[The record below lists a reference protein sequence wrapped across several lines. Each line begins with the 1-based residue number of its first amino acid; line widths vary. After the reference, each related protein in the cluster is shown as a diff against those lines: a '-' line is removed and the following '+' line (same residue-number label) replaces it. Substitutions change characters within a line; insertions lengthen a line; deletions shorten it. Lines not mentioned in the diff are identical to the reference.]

1 MKRRKSLKGRRLRR
15 FSPQEDAVLRA
26 EFSAYVPLE
35 DIAAKLNR
43 DWGTIRQR
51 CFRLGLHRSAVVSK
65 NLTRASEYLK
75 QEFFSGRIKAAT
87 FIEQARAERTDAEL
101 QICEQK
107 YQERAEARARRQEMI
122 ARILSRRDL
131 SRNDKMR
138 TMRDGGARLEEIA
151 VTFGIT
157 RERVRQI
164 CEPDFYNRVQFPRAI
179 KTLEPDERQILLR
192 KLVRYWNALSN
203 DLRIEFLSEV
213 ALLPADYDGKADF
226 AKSIELA
233 YALIRERKANGG
245 KGWEPK

>member
-1 MKRRKSLKGRRLRR
+1 
-15 FSPQEDAVLRA
+15 
-26 EFSAYVPLE
+26 
-35 DIAAKLNR
+35 
-43 DWGTIRQR
+43 
-51 CFRLGLHRSAVVSK
+51 
-65 NLTRASEYLK
+65 
-75 QEFFSGRIKAAT
+75 
-87 FIEQARAERTDAEL
+87 
-101 QICEQK
+101 
-107 YQERAEARARRQEMI
+107 MI
-122 ARILSRRDL
+122 AGVLSRQDL
-131 SRNDKMR
+131 NRNDKMR

-164 CEPDFYNRVQFPRAI
+164 CEPDFYHRVQFPRAI